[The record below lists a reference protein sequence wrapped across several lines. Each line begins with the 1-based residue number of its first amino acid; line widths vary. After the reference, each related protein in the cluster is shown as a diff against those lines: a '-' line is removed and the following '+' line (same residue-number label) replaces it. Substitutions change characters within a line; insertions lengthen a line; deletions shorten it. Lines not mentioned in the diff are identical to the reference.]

1 MIEPTIA
8 EIVTLLSLILLFFT
22 IYYLVKKIAQR
33 WNIERKDLVN
43 KSMEV

>member
-1 MIEPTIA
+1 MIEPTMG
-8 EIVTLLSLILLFFT
+8 EVVTILSLILLFFT

-33 WNIERKDLVN
+33 WNLERKDSVN